1 MMLND
6 LLLPLQQPKI
16 YAYSDVRF
24 PNMLKVGYTTR
35 SVEERIAEQYPVK
48 TPNQSYQIELNELAI
63 RDDGSYFSDHDV
75 HHMLEQMKI
84 KRDQG
89 EWFHCDMATVQAAIV
104 AVRNRKAPK
113 ANRIADF
120 KMRPE
125 QQLAV
130 QRTIDYFNA
139 FKADPKNADKDPK
152 FLWNAKMRFGKTFA
166 TYQLVK
172 EMQWRRVL
180 ILTFKPAVK
189 TAWQED
195 LQRHIDFVDWQFVH
209 KENIEQAGAI
219 KKQSELHNKPL
230 ICFLSLQ
237 DLHGRTANNKIKQR
251 NRWLYEINWDCVV
264 FDEYHYGAWRDKT
277 KDQFDYGESE
287 GELSSELPNQL
298 NFDEEMLGLTTYHYL
313 YLSGTPF
320 RALNNGEFIEEQVF
334 SWTYSDE
341 QQAKANWS
349 NKADNPYRALPKMVM
364 MTYQMADDLRVV
376 AEKGE
381 NNEFDLNEFFAAD
394 GEDETAKFKHIEEVQ
409 QWLNWLRY
417 GGEQQLLHIGVEKP
431 PMPYSDVNL
440 LANLLHTVW
449 FLPTVAS
456 CFAMRNLLAMPQ
468 NQFYH
473 DYKVVVAA
481 GSQAGIGEK
490 ALPPVRN
497 AIGESPLESKTI
509 TLSCGKLLTGISI
522 PEWSGIFMLCNLKS
536 PETYFQAAFRVQT
549 PWTMRDDNQQEM
561 VIKDYCYVFD
571 FALNRA
577 LSQISEYSTRL
588 NPKEENPE
596 KQVAEFIHFLPVL
609 SYDGGSMK
617 RFDAA
622 DILDYTLSG
631 ITATLLARRWESAVL
646 VNVDNMTLDRLRNS
660 PEAMAALSKIEGFRS
675 LNQDIATII
684 NRTESVKEK
693 KKEAA
698 QEGRDLT
705 PQEKKEVDEAEKE
718 RKSLRKQIQEKLIKF
733 ATRVPVFM
741 YLTDFR
747 EHTLREVIEELE
759 PDLFYS
765 VTGLTQKDFQLLVNL
780 NVFNQSQMNDAV
792 YKFKRY
798 EDASLE
804 YTGIRKHQ
812 GNFVGGYDTVV
823 STPEFQ
829 QL

>member
-1 MMLND
+1 MSND

-24 PNMLKVGYTTR
+24 PQMLKVGYTTR
-35 SVEERIAEQYPVK
+35 KVADRIAEQYPVK
-48 TPNQSYQIELNELAI
+48 TPNQSYQLELEELAL
-63 RDDGSYFSDHDV
+63 RDDGSYFTDHDV
-75 HHMLEQMKI
+75 HQALAKMGVQRAE
-84 KRDQG
+84 G
-89 EWFHCDMATVQAAIV
+89 EWFYCDVEQVQAAIV
-104 AVRNRKAPK
+104 AVRNRKPPK
-113 ANRIADF
+113 KHRTLDF

-125 QQLAV
+125 QQEAV
-130 QRTIDYFNA
+130 QRTMAYFTA
-139 FKADPKNADKDPK
+139 FAADPRNANKEPK

-172 EMQWRRVL
+172 QMAWRRVL

-195 LQRHIDFVDWQFVH
+195 LQRHTDFTEWQFLA
-209 KENIEQAGAI
+209 KENMDEWEAVKQ
-219 KKQSELHNKPL
+219 QSEALHKPL

-237 DLHGRTANNKIKQR
+237 DLHGRTAKGKVKAR
-251 NRWLYEINWDCVV
+251 NRWIYDINWDCVV
-264 FDEYHYGAWRDKT
+264 FDEYHYGAWRNKT
-277 KDQFDYGESE
+277 KEQFDD
-287 GELSSELPNQL
+287 GELSTELSDQIE
-298 NFDEEMLGLTTYHYL
+298 FDQDFLGLTTHHYL

-341 QQAKANWS
+341 QQAKMQWG
-349 NKADNPYRALPKMVM
+349 NKPDNPYRALPKMVM
-364 MTYQMADDLRVV
+364 MTYQMAEDLRVV

-381 NNEFDLNEFFAAD
+381 NNEFDLNEFFATT
-394 GEDETAKFKHIEEVQ
+394 GEGEHAQFKHQDAVQ
-409 QWLNWLRY
+409 KWLNWLRY
-417 GGEQQLLHIGVEKP
+417 GGEHQLNLRLDPP

-449 FLPTVAS
+449 FLPTVTS

-473 DYKVVVAA
+473 DYNVVVAA

-490 ALPPVRN
+490 ALPPVRK
-497 AIGESPLESKTI
+497 AIGDNPLQNKSI

-549 PWTMRDDNQQEM
+549 PWVMRDDNQQET

-577 LSQISEYSTRL
+577 LTQVSDYSTKL
-588 NPKEENPE
+588 NPKEDNPE
-596 KQVAEFIHFLPVL
+596 KQVAEFIHFLPVI

-617 RFDAA
+617 RFDAG

-631 ITATLLARRWESAVL
+631 ITATLLARRWESAML
-646 VNVDNMTLDRLRNS
+646 VNVDNLTLDRLRNS
-660 PEAMAALSKIEGFRS
+660 PEAMDALAKIEGFRS
-675 LNQDIATII
+675 LNQDIQTII
-684 NRTESVKEK
+684 NRTEAVKKTKTEAEK
-693 KKEAA
+693 
-698 QEGRDLT
+698 EGRDLT
-705 PQEKKEVDEAEKE
+705 PTEKKEVDTAEKE

-747 EHTLREVIEELE
+747 EHSLREVIEVLE
-759 PDLFYS
+759 PDLFFT

-780 NVFNQSQMNDAV
+780 NVFNQSQMNEAV
-792 YKFKRY
+792 FSFKRY

-812 GNFVGGYDTVV
+812 GDYMGGYDTVI
-823 STPEFQ
+823 SKEEFQ
-829 QL
+829 GLAR

>member
-1 MMLND
+1 MMSNN

-35 SVEERIAEQYPVK
+35 NVAERIAEQYPVK
-48 TPNQSYQIELNELAI
+48 TPNQSYQLQLEELAI
-63 RDDGSYFSDHDV
+63 RDDGSYFTDHDV
-75 HHMLEQMKI
+75 HQALAKMRIVRAE
-84 KRDQG
+84 G
-89 EWFHCDMATVQAAIV
+89 EWFHCNAEQVKAAIV
-104 AVRNRKAPK
+104 AVRNRIAPEMH
-113 ANRIADF
+113 RTLDF
-120 KMRPE
+120 AMRPE
-125 QQLAV
+125 QQTAV
-130 QRTIDYFNA
+130 QRAVAYFNA
-139 FKADPKNADKDPK
+139 FTADPRNANKEPK

-172 EMQWRRVL
+172 QMNWRRVL

-195 LQRHIDFVDWQFVH
+195 LQQHKDFINWQFLA
-209 KENIEQAGAI
+209 KENMDEWESI
-219 KKQSELHNKPL
+219 KQKSEALHKPL

-237 DLHGRTANNKIKQR
+237 DLHGRTAKGKVKAR
-251 NRWLYEINWDCVV
+251 NRWLYDINWDCVV
-264 FDEYHYGAWRDKT
+264 FDEYHYGAWRNKT
-277 KDQFDYGESE
+277 KEQFDD
-287 GELSSELPNQL
+287 GELNTELSDQIE
-298 NFDEEMLGLTTYHYL
+298 FDEDFLGLTTYHYL

-341 QQAKANWS
+341 QQAKMQWG
-349 NKADNPYRALPKMVM
+349 NKPDNPYRALPKMVM
-364 MTYQMADDLRVV
+364 MTYQMAEDLRVV

-381 NNEFDLNEFFAAD
+381 RNEFDLNEFFATT
-394 GEDETAKFKHIEEVQ
+394 GEGEQAQFKHQDAVQ
-409 QWLNWLRY
+409 KWLNWLRY
-417 GGEQQLLHIGVEKP
+417 GGEHQLNLRLDPP

-449 FLPTVAS
+449 FLPTVTS

-473 DYKVVVAA
+473 DYNVVVAA
-481 GSQAGIGEK
+481 GAQAGIGER
-490 ALPPVRN
+490 ALPPVRQ
-497 AIGESPLESKTI
+497 AIGSNPLKSKSI

-549 PWTMRDDNQQEM
+549 PWVMRDDNQQEV
-561 VIKDYCYVFD
+561 VIKEYCYVFD

-577 LSQISEYSTRL
+577 LTQVSDYSTKL
-588 NPKEENPE
+588 NPKEDNPE
-596 KQVAEFIHFLPVL
+596 KQVAEFIHFLPVI
-609 SYDGGSMK
+609 SYDGGAMK
-617 RFDAA
+617 RFDAG
-622 DILDYTLSG
+622 DILDYALSG
-631 ITATLLARRWESAVL
+631 ITATLLARRWESAML
-646 VNVDNMTLDRLRNS
+646 VNVDNLTLDRLRNS
-660 PEAMAALSKIEGFRS
+660 QEAMAALAKIEGFRS
-675 LNQDIATII
+675 LNQDITTII
-684 NRTESVKEK
+684 NRTETVKKTKTEAEK
-693 KKEAA
+693 
-698 QEGRDLT
+698 EGRELT
-705 PQEKKEVDEAEKE
+705 ATEKKEIDSAEKE

-747 EHTLREVIEELE
+747 EHSLREVIEVLE
-759 PDLFYS
+759 PELFFT

-780 NVFNQSQMNDAV
+780 NVFNQSQMNEAV
-792 YKFKRY
+792 FSFKRY

-812 GNFVGGYDTVV
+812 GNFIGGYDTAI
-823 STPEFQ
+823 SKDEYQ
-829 QL
+829 QLY

>member
-1 MMLND
+1 MMSNN

-35 SVEERIAEQYPVK
+35 NVAERIAEQYPVK
-48 TPNQSYQIELNELAI
+48 TPNQSYQLQLEELAI
-63 RDDGSYFSDHDV
+63 RDDGSYFTDHDV
-75 HHMLEQMKI
+75 HQALSKMRIVRAE
-84 KRDQG
+84 G
-89 EWFHCDMATVQAAIV
+89 EWFHCNVEQVKAAIV
-104 AVRNRKAPK
+104 AVRNRIAPEMH
-113 ANRIADF
+113 RTLDF
-120 KMRPE
+120 AMRPE
-125 QQLAV
+125 QQTAV
-130 QRTIDYFNA
+130 QRAVAYFNA
-139 FKADPKNADKDPK
+139 FTADPRNANKEPK

-172 EMQWRRVL
+172 QMNWRRVL

-195 LQRHIDFVDWQFVH
+195 LQQHKDFINWQFLA
-209 KENIEQAGAI
+209 KENMDEWESI
-219 KKQSELHNKPL
+219 KQKSEALHKPL

-237 DLHGRTANNKIKQR
+237 DLHGRTAKGKVKAR
-251 NRWLYEINWDCVV
+251 NRWLYDINWDCVV
-264 FDEYHYGAWRDKT
+264 FDEYHYGAWRNKT
-277 KDQFDYGESE
+277 KEQFDD
-287 GELSSELPNQL
+287 GELNTELSDQIE
-298 NFDEEMLGLTTYHYL
+298 FDEDFLGLTTYHYL

-341 QQAKANWS
+341 QQAKMQWG
-349 NKADNPYRALPKMVM
+349 NKPDNPYRALPKMVM
-364 MTYQMADDLRVV
+364 MTYQMAEDLRVV

-381 NNEFDLNEFFAAD
+381 RNEFDLNEFFATT
-394 GEDETAKFKHIEEVQ
+394 GEGEQAQFKHQDAVQ
-409 QWLNWLRY
+409 KWLNWLRY
-417 GGEQQLLHIGVEKP
+417 GGEHQLNLRLDPP

-449 FLPTVAS
+449 FLPTVTS

-473 DYKVVVAA
+473 DYNVVVAA
-481 GSQAGIGEK
+481 GAQAGIGER
-490 ALPPVRN
+490 ALPPVRQ
-497 AIGESPLESKTI
+497 AIGSNPLKSKSI

-549 PWTMRDDNQQEM
+549 PWVMRDDNQQEV
-561 VIKDYCYVFD
+561 VIKEYCYVFD

-577 LSQISEYSTRL
+577 LTQVSDYSTKL
-588 NPKEENPE
+588 NPKEDNPE
-596 KQVAEFIHFLPVL
+596 KQVAEFIHFLPVI
-609 SYDGGSMK
+609 SYDGGAMK
-617 RFDAA
+617 RFDAG
-622 DILDYTLSG
+622 DILDYALSG
-631 ITATLLARRWESAVL
+631 ITATLLARRWESAML
-646 VNVDNMTLDRLRNS
+646 VNVDNFTLDRLRNS
-660 PEAMAALSKIEGFRS
+660 QEAMAALAKIEGFRS
-675 LNQDIATII
+675 LNQDITTII
-684 NRTESVKEK
+684 NRTETVKKTKTEAEK
-693 KKEAA
+693 
-698 QEGRDLT
+698 EGRELT
-705 PQEKKEVDEAEKE
+705 ATEKKEIDSAEKE

-747 EHTLREVIEELE
+747 EHSLREVIEVLE
-759 PDLFYS
+759 PELFFT

-780 NVFNQSQMNDAV
+780 NVFNQSQMNEAV
-792 YKFKRY
+792 FSFKRY

-812 GNFVGGYDTVV
+812 GNFIGGYDTAI
-823 STPEFQ
+823 SKDEYQ
-829 QL
+829 QLY

>member
-1 MMLND
+1 MSNN

-35 SVEERIAEQYPVK
+35 NVAERIAEQYPVK
-48 TPNQSYQIELNELAI
+48 TPNQSYQLQLEELAI
-63 RDDGSYFSDHDV
+63 RDDGSYFTDHDV
-75 HHMLEQMKI
+75 HQALSKMRIVRAE
-84 KRDQG
+84 G
-89 EWFHCDMATVQAAIV
+89 EWFHCNVEQVKAAIV
-104 AVRNRKAPK
+104 AVRNRIAPEMH
-113 ANRIADF
+113 RTLDF
-120 KMRPE
+120 AMRPE
-125 QQLAV
+125 QQTAV
-130 QRTIDYFNA
+130 QRAVAYFNA
-139 FKADPKNADKDPK
+139 FTADPRNANKEPK

-172 EMQWRRVL
+172 QMNWRRVL

-195 LQRHIDFVDWQFVH
+195 LQQHKDFINWQFLA
-209 KENIEQAGAI
+209 KENMDEWESI
-219 KKQSELHNKPL
+219 KQKSEALHKPL

-237 DLHGRTANNKIKQR
+237 DLHGRTAKGKVKAR
-251 NRWLYEINWDCVV
+251 NRWLYDINWDCVV
-264 FDEYHYGAWRDKT
+264 FDEYHYGAWRNKT
-277 KDQFDYGESE
+277 KEQFDD
-287 GELSSELPNQL
+287 GELNTELSDQIE
-298 NFDEEMLGLTTYHYL
+298 FDEDFLGLTTYHYL

-341 QQAKANWS
+341 QQAKMQWG
-349 NKADNPYRALPKMVM
+349 NKPDNPYRALPKMVM
-364 MTYQMADDLRVV
+364 MTYQMAEDLRVV

-381 NNEFDLNEFFAAD
+381 RNEFDLNEFFATT
-394 GEDETAKFKHIEEVQ
+394 GEGEQAQFKHQDAVQ
-409 QWLNWLRY
+409 KWLNWLRY
-417 GGEQQLLHIGVEKP
+417 GGEHQLNLRLDPP

-449 FLPTVAS
+449 FLPTVTS

-473 DYKVVVAA
+473 DYNVVVAA
-481 GSQAGIGEK
+481 GAQAGIGER
-490 ALPPVRN
+490 ALPPVRQ
-497 AIGESPLESKTI
+497 AIGSNPLKSKSI

-549 PWTMRDDNQQEM
+549 PWVMRDDNQQEV
-561 VIKDYCYVFD
+561 VIKEYCYVFD

-577 LSQISEYSTRL
+577 LTQVSDYSTKL
-588 NPKEENPE
+588 NPKEDNPE
-596 KQVAEFIHFLPVL
+596 KQVAEFIHFLPVI
-609 SYDGGSMK
+609 SYDGGAMK
-617 RFDAA
+617 RFDAG
-622 DILDYTLSG
+622 DILDYALSG
-631 ITATLLARRWESAVL
+631 ITATLLARRWESAML
-646 VNVDNMTLDRLRNS
+646 VNVDNFTLDRLRNS
-660 PEAMAALSKIEGFRS
+660 QEAMAALAKIEGFRS
-675 LNQDIATII
+675 LNQDITTII
-684 NRTESVKEK
+684 NRTETVKKTKTEAEK
-693 KKEAA
+693 
-698 QEGRDLT
+698 EGRELT
-705 PQEKKEVDEAEKE
+705 ATEKKEIDSAEKE

-747 EHTLREVIEELE
+747 EHSLREVIEVLE
-759 PDLFYS
+759 PELFFT

-780 NVFNQSQMNDAV
+780 NVFNQSQMNEAV
-792 YKFKRY
+792 FSFKRY

-812 GNFVGGYDTVV
+812 GNFIGGYDTAI
-823 STPEFQ
+823 SKDEYQ
-829 QL
+829 QLY